1 MGHRIP
7 FGYLKSTSLDPIEI
21 CRRVRRPSRVNQ
33 RSLDRAARFHPRKI
47 YGLLMKTAA
56 DALQKLVRDPR
67 YAGARIGALAVLS

>member
-1 MGHRIP
+1 
-7 FGYLKSTSLDPIEI
+7 LKFAGV
-21 CRRVRRPSRVNQ
+21 CAG
-33 RSLDRAARFHPRKI
+33 RAASIKEVWTALARFHPRKI